1 MATIRGKLCQIG
13 RPKSGCHIDTAYPL
27 FGNIVLIT
35 KCTIKTAEI
44 TVQFGNRTFLPQCSI
59 RLSRYFSIIIAQ
71 AKLKIMV
78 LVKVKMC
85 SSQYPDIIGRG
96 IGNQNF
102 LPKIGIGLMDAL
114 YTDDRFKLFPLW
126 EVVQYIV
133 IKSIEFHIQ
142 SSFGMFPFLF
152 VLLMLLML
160 FMLLM
165 VMMVLK

>member
-1 MATIRGKLCQIG
+1 
-13 RPKSGCHIDTAYPL
+13 
-27 FGNIVLIT
+27 
-35 KCTIKTAEI
+35 
-44 TVQFGNRTFLPQCSI
+44 
-59 RLSRYFSIIIAQ
+59 
-71 AKLKIMV
+71 V

-165 VMMVLK
+165 VMMVLKFFSVVTNISQGNIQTGVFKENIGLRAQYMAVYFLIR